1 MILIP
6 NKFQVIIIK
15 NVQYEK
21 HGQVWILCFLFLV
34 KVMSVG
40 AQSVLEH
47 VNMFIGSTG
56 KHSTEYGG
64 TIPAVSEPFGMT
76 QWCAA
81 TRVNGISRTCYH
93 YDDNRLIGFM
103 ATHQPAVWMGDY
115 GFLP

>member
-1 MILIP
+1 M
-6 NKFQVIIIK
+6 K
-15 NVQYEK
+15 NMVK
-21 HGQVWILCFLFLV
+21 SGFLCFLFLV

-115 GFLP
+115 GFFT